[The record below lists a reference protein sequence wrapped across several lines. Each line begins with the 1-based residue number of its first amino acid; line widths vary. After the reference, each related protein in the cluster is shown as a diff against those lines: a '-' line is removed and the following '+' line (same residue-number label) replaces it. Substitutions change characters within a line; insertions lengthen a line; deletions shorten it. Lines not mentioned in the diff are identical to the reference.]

1 MPKKKTAADTA
12 ETSGTTK
19 TAEPAKPTIT
29 KTVKFH
35 INASKEQGN
44 DFCALTS
51 AYAEACEYVSGYVFD
66 HEFILNANTLQGFL
80 YQTVRERY
88 GLKSQMAVS
97 VLKTVV
103 SKYKTVETQLASKPY
118 KYIATE
124 DGKDVTKYIP
134 RTLEWLQEPIHFKR
148 PQADLVHGR
157 DYSFVD
163 NGTALSLNTLGKR
176 TRVAFDVPECFKG
189 YFDGTWKF
197 GTGKLVKL
205 LGEWYF
211 HIPATKEIDEAAA
224 KPSHIVGLD
233 RGLRFLVT
241 AYDDTCKTTFF
252 KGSDIMRKRQAF
264 ADTRAELQAK
274 GTRSAKRALKRISGR
289 ENRWMSDVNHQIS
302 KTLVQSY
309 GKGTLFVLEDLA
321 GVSFAE
327 ENLSRSRKGRR
338 ELRSWPFY
346 QFDQFLK
353 YKALEAGSS
362 VINVPAAYTSQR
374 CPLCGRI
381 HKENRDHKQ
390 HEYLCDGCGYRSNDD
405 RIGAMNLYDLG
416 IMYASGNKEPGLR
429 LRK

>member
-1 MPKKKTAADTA
+1 
-12 ETSGTTK
+12 
-19 TAEPAKPTIT
+19 
-29 KTVKFH
+29 
-35 INASKEQGN
+35 
-44 DFCALTS
+44 
-51 AYAEACEYVSGYVFD
+51 
-66 HEFILNANTLQGFL
+66 
-80 YQTVRERY
+80 
-88 GLKSQMAVS
+88 
-97 VLKTVV
+97 
-103 SKYKTVETQLASKPY
+103 
-118 KYIATE
+118 
-124 DGKDVTKYIP
+124 
-134 RTLEWLQEPIHFKR
+134 
-148 PQADLVHGR
+148 
-157 DYSFVD
+157 
-163 NGTALSLNTLGKR
+163 
-176 TRVAFDVPECFKG
+176 
-189 YFDGTWKF
+189 
-197 GTGKLVKL
+197 
-205 LGEWYF
+205 
-211 HIPATKEIDEAAA
+211 
-224 KPSHIVGLD
+224 
-233 RGLRFLVT
+233 
-241 AYDDTCKTTFF
+241 
-252 KGSDIMRKRQAF
+252 
-264 ADTRAELQAK
+264 
-274 GTRSAKRALKRISGR
+274 
-289 ENRWMSDVNHQIS
+289 MSDVNHQIS